1 MLIGCLGGIIVKVL
15 KGTGREGFL
24 LKLWIA
30 WIWGP
35 WVAPP
40 ASEGALCFAGFL
52 HAAFRGTFSNN
63 QKVLGSLGLSTFKL
77 HPQTEKVAVPIADMP
92 LAIVFSRPNTSHWAW
107 GNFLSSVTYIWDS
120 CPKTSLHLAQH
131 FNIYQWTTC
140 SWCTCTAQELIFK
153 KYI

>member
-40 ASEGALCFAGFL
+40 ASEGALCFTDLL
-52 HAAFRGTFSNN
+52 HAAFHGTFSNN
-63 QKVLGSLGLSTFKL
+63 QKAPFGTLRIQA
-77 HPQTEKVAVPIADMP
+77 P
-92 LAIVFSRPNTSHWAW
+92 SRNGESICANNRHAF
-107 GNFLSSVTYIWDS
+107 GNRLF
-120 CPKTSLHLAQH
+120 
-131 FNIYQWTTC
+131 
-140 SWCTCTAQELIFK
+140 
-153 KYI
+153 